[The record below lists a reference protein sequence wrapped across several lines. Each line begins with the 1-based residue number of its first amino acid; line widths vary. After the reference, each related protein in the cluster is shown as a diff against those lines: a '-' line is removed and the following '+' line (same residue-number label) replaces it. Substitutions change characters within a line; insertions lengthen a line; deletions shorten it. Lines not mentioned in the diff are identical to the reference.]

1 MVFSLRYLSIQQM
14 SQHLIKNN
22 QVMVF
27 SLLFVLKVNEA
38 MKASCANIWI
48 PGSNLEEAK
57 FFATPQDY
65 SHYDYNI
72 DFLYG

>member
-1 MVFSLRYLSIQQM
+1 
-14 SQHLIKNN
+14 
-22 QVMVF
+22 MVF